1 MNIKEALEYGINLLK
16 ENKQEN
22 PILKAKILLA
32 NILNKD
38 KNYLLINE
46 AELLDENVVKKYIED
61 LRKICSG
68 IPLQYIT
75 KSQEFFGLNFY
86 VDENVLI
93 PQPDTE
99 ILVEEVIKICK
110 DKNKKLKILDLC
122 TGSGSIGISIAKN
135 INNCEVTLSD
145 ISIKALD
152 VAKKNCSNLG
162 KEEIKIIE
170 SDLFNNIKETFD
182 IIVSNPPYI
191 KKDVIKTLS
200 KEVQNEPHLALD
212 GGEDGL
218 EIYKR
223 IIKEAYKFLNKDGYL
238 CLEIGYDQKEDV
250 IRLLEKENNYKDIYS
265 KKDLSRNDRIIIC
278 KKED

>member
-265 KKDLSRNDRIIIC
+265 KKDLSGNDRIIIC

>member
-46 AELLDENVVKKYIED
+46 KELLDENVVKKYIED

-122 TGSGSIGISIAKN
+122 TGSGSIGISIEKN
-135 INNCEVTLSD
+135 IDNCEVTLSD
-145 ISIKALD
+145 ISSKALD

-218 EIYKR
+218 EIYKK

-250 IRLLEKENNYKDIYS
+250 IKLLEKENNYKDIYS
-265 KKDLSRNDRIIIC
+265 KKDLSGNDRIIIC